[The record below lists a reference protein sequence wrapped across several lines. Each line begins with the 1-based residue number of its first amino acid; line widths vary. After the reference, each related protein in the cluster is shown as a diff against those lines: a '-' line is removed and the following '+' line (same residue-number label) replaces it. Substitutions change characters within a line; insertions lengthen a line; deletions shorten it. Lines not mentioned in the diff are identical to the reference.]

1 MIGKPVVNY
10 AVSALRQAV
19 AGADPDA
26 GTLSL
31 VSGIPNKEITKSSGR
46 DGTQHEKGG
55 AVAAFST
62 IVVSTSGVRG
72 IAHGRRSD
80 KRGRR
85 KPGQPP
91 GSARIPIS
99 GQEIYGHCSAS

>member
-1 MIGKPVVNY
+1 MIGNPVVNH

-26 GTLSL
+26 ETLSL
-31 VSGIPNKEITKSSGR
+31 ASGIPNKTITKPGGR

-55 AVAAFST
+55 AAAAFSK
-62 IVVSTSGVRG
+62 IVVPTSSVRG
-72 IAHGRRSD
+72 IAPGRRSD

-91 GSARIPIS
+91 GSVRIPI
-99 GQEIYGHCSAS
+99 